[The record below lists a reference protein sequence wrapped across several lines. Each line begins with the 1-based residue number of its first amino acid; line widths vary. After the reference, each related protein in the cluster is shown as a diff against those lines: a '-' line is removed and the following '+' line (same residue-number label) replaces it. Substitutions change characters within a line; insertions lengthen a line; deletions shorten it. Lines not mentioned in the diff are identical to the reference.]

1 MKDDYLELDTEK
13 TFKKGLK
20 LSSMDSLEIIDLF
33 IDDQEIIL
41 KSLKKNKKKLIS
53 ASEIFY
59 KTYKNNSRIFF
70 IGAGTS
76 GRLGVIE
83 AAELPPTFGTN
94 KNSII
99 GIIAGGNKA
108 LVTAIEGA
116 EDNKLLGIKNLK
128 KNKIK
133 QGDLIIGISASGR
146 TEYVLSALKYYK
158 KRGINTVLITTNKLS
173 SKVSDLDLSF
183 LIGPELISG
192 STRLKSG
199 TVTKVAL
206 NIITTMAM
214 IKANKVLNGLM
225 IDIKPTTNKL
235 RARCIR
241 NTAIILN
248 LTLNMSEKLLI
259 KSKWNIRVAIIMN
272 NKNMSYRDALKT
284 SKTLPIGEII

>member
-20 LSSMDSLEIIDLF
+20 LSSMDSSEIIDLF

-59 KTYKNNSRIFF
+59 KTYKNNNRIFF

-116 EDNKLLGIKNLK
+116 EDNKLLGIENLK

-133 QGDLIIGISASGR
+133 KGDLIIGISASGR
-146 TEYVLSALKYYK
+146 TEYVLSTLKYYK

-173 SKVSDLDLSF
+173 SKVSDLDL
-183 LIGPELISG
+183 
-192 STRLKSG
+192 
-199 TVTKVAL
+199 
-206 NIITTMAM
+206 
-214 IKANKVLNGLM
+214 
-225 IDIKPTTNKL
+225 
-235 RARCIR
+235 
-241 NTAIILN
+241 
-248 LTLNMSEKLLI
+248 
-259 KSKWNIRVAIIMN
+259 
-272 NKNMSYRDALKT
+272 
-284 SKTLPIGEII
+284 